1 MHKFDVVIVG
11 KGNAALC
18 AALSAREKGA
28 SVALLEVAPE
38 AEAGGNSRFTG
49 GAVRFAY
56 NGLEDLR
63 RVLDIPDEEANNVI
77 WDTNTTDEYFDDLF
91 RMTGYRTDPDLSEL
105 LVRGSFETILWM
117 RGKGVR
123 FTPNYGMASTVVE
136 GGKRKFFGR
145 MAVAISGG
153 GQGLVDQLDE
163 AVRKAGATIFYD
175 TRAVSLIQDGARVV
189 GVVAQQ
195 DGKRVEFHGKSVLL
209 AAGGFESNAEWRTR
223 YLGPG
228 WELAKVR
235 GTRFNMGEGLR
246 MALEIGAAPHGNWS
260 GRHTTPWE
268 RNAPD
273 FGDVNILGSWYRH
286 SYPLSIMIN
295 AEGKRFF
302 DEGAD
307 FYAYTYAK
315 LGEAILKQPGQF
327 AWQVYDGR
335 VKKQMR
341 AEYNDK
347 RCTKVTAN
355 TIEELGAKMEG
366 VDAAGFVKTVR
377 EFNAAVK
384 QDRPFTFGV
393 KDGRHTEGID
403 PPKSNWANPLDTPPF
418 EAYNTTCGVTFTFGG
433 LRVDAKTGQVLDLG
447 FKPIPGL
454 YCAGEMVGGFFY
466 FNYPAGTGLVSGAVM
481 GRVAGRAAAEAAA

>member
-195 DGKRVEFHGKSVLL
+195 DGKRVEFHGKSVVL
-209 AAGGFESNAEWRTR
+209 AAGGFQANTEWRTR
-223 YLGPG
+223 YMGPG

-235 GTRFNMGEGLR
+235 GTRFNTGDAIR
-246 MALEIGAAPHGNWS
+246 MALDIGAAAHGNWS
-260 GRHTTPWE
+260 GCHAVAR
-268 RNAPD
+268 
-273 FGDVNILGSWYRH
+273 S
-286 SYPLSIMIN
+286 
-295 AEGKRFF
+295 EGR
-302 DEGAD
+302 
-307 FYAYTYAK
+307 
-315 LGEAILKQPGQF
+315 
-327 AWQVYDGR
+327 R
-335 VKKQMR
+335 VGK
-341 AEYNDK
+341 E
-347 RCTKVTAN
+347 C
-355 TIEELGAKMEG
+355 
-366 VDAAGFVKTVR
+366 
-377 EFNAAVK
+377 
-384 QDRPFTFGV
+384 
-393 KDGRHTEGID
+393 
-403 PPKSNWANPLDTPPF
+403 
-418 EAYNTTCGVTFTFGG
+418 
-433 LRVDAKTGQVLDLG
+433 
-447 FKPIPGL
+447 
-454 YCAGEMVGGFFY
+454 
-466 FNYPAGTGLVSGAVM
+466 
-481 GRVAGRAAAEAAA
+481 